1 MRSEFR
7 WEGLI
12 IKYRL
17 TVGSKIKGRH
27 FKRSEPKRPELE
39 ETFRFT
45 FFRLLYTRFNLLI
58 CVFSI
63 TKFQHNEVILG
74 DLFSPNKVVA
84 QATK

>member
-17 TVGSKIKGRH
+17 TVGSNIKGHH

-45 FFRLLYTRFNLLI
+45 FFSFVIHKVQSINMRF
-58 CVFSI
+58 F
-63 TKFQHNEVILG
+63 HNKI
-74 DLFSPNKVVA
+74 S
-84 QATK
+84 T